1 MEREYTVFVV
11 DDASVNRRILE
22 SALEKTYV
30 VESFGGAAECL
41 ERLQKKIPDLFLLD
55 VDMPEIDGFTL
66 CRRIRAEA
74 ATRLT
79 PIMFVSALDDL
90 ESRLAGYD
98 AGGDDFIAKPFSFP
112 EVKKK
117 IEILR
122 RADEE
127 KSRLRG
133 RLGESE
139 MLASLVMSS
148 LDEYAVLVSF
158 LRSLNSIDDFSSL
171 PAAVLEML
179 RKYQLKGALQLRLR
193 EHEVTLNHLG
203 EVTPLEASIIS
214 HVRTLGT
221 IESFRNRASF
231 NFERVTVL
239 INNMPVEDPDRCGRL
254 RDHLAIAIE
263 VVDAKLAALQTRQE
277 SDAARR
283 EIADALQALSQA
295 TRDFGEK
302 YKSAHF
308 HGSETIHLMQNE
320 LRAEF
325 VSLGMSEVQEDAI
338 QSIIEARTDQLVSTF
353 DFSHDTEKTLM
364 ELSRRLNHVLG
375 TKP

>member
-1 MEREYTVFVV
+1 METEYTVFVV
-11 DDASVNRRILE
+11 DDATVNRRILE
-22 SALEKTYV
+22 SALEKTYK
-30 VESFGGAAECL
+30 VESFAGAAECL
-41 ERLQKKIPDLFLLD
+41 KRLQEKIPDLFLLD
-55 VDMPEIDGFTL
+55 VDMPEMDGFTL

-74 ATRLT
+74 ATRST

-158 LRSLNSIDDFSSL
+158 LRSLSSIDRFSLL

-179 RKYQLKGALQLRLR
+179 HKYRLKGALQLRLPG
-193 EHEVTLNHLG
+193 EEVTLNHLG

-221 IESFRNRASF
+221 IESFKNRASF
-231 NFERVTVL
+231 NFERATVL
-239 INNMPVEDPDRCGRL
+239 INNMPVDDPERCGRL

-263 VVDAKLAALQTRQE
+263 AADAKLAALQTQQE
-277 SDAARR
+277 SDATRH
-283 EIADALQALSQA
+283 EIADVLQALSQA
-295 TRDFGEK
+295 TYDFGDK
-302 YKSAHF
+302 YKNAHF

-338 QSIIEARTDQLVSTF
+338 QSIIEARTDQLISTF
-353 DFSHDTEKTLM
+353 DFSQDTEKTLM
-364 ELSRRLNHVLG
+364 ELSGRLNHVLSA
-375 TKP
+375 KP